1 MVPESPIFTPPI
13 TWRPDERR
21 GFTDGRAAVGLTGGV
36 ASGKSTAL
44 RIFSELGARVL
55 SADAIVHQLY
65 ERAEMRMAIHA
76 RFGDAAIGP
85 GGVVDRGALGEI
97 VARDEVEMLALEALV
112 HPRVFHEM
120 NLFIAGGAPGGVAVC
135 EVPLLV
141 EVKAQGMF
149 DLVVTIEAP
158 VEVRRARAATRLAPE
173 LFDHLDGRL
182 AGEAA
187 RRAAADAAYANEG
200 SVDALRVFCEAVY
213 QRASMLAAKELRDVL
228 EGA

>member
-1 MVPESPIFTPPI
+1 MAPKSPIFPPPI
-13 TWRPDERR
+13 AWLPHERR
-21 GFTDGRAAVGLTGGV
+21 GVTDGRAALGLTGGV
-36 ASGKSTAL
+36 ASGKSIAL
-44 RIFSELGARVL
+44 RIFAELGAQVL
-55 SADAIVHQLY
+55 SADTLVHELY

-76 RFGDAAIGP
+76 RFGDVAIGAR
-85 GGVVDRGALGEI
+85 GVVDRAALAEI
-97 VARDEVEMLALEALV
+97 VARDEEEMLALEALV
-112 HPRVFHEM
+112 HPRVLHEM
-120 NLFIAGGAPGGVAVC
+120 NLFIAGAAPGGVVVC
-135 EVPLLV
+135 EVPLLI

-158 VEVRRARAATRLAPE
+158 MEVRRARAAVRLAPE

-200 SVDALRVFCEAVY
+200 SVDDLRVFCEAVY
-213 QRASMLAAKELRDVL
+213 QHARMLAAKELRDVL